1 MTGLRLAAIGLAAL
15 VAAAPALRAAT
26 PAGLRPAPVADPD
39 DPERC
44 VACHE
49 REVEAWRA
57 SSHAK
62 AAATEGFFASLH
74 RFGAPAADV
83 ASRCLACHTPAARD
97 PAAAASR
104 LIAGEPAPGVTC
116 VACHGGSR
124 AAHPVRVLPRAVGAP
139 AETCAGC
146 HRWQPP
152 AVACST
158 VYDGWRASP
167 AAAAGMTC
175 QTCHMPDGSHRIEGS
190 RSPAMLRR
198 AATVRVT
205 AGTDADGPV
214 AIVEVRSLAGHRV
227 PDG

>member
-1 MTGLRLAAIGLAAL
+1 MTGPRLAAIGLAAL
-15 VAAAPALRAAT
+15 LAAAPALRAAA
-26 PAGLRPAPVADPD
+26 PAGPRPAPVADPD

-44 VACHE
+44 VACHD
-49 REVEAWRA
+49 RQVEAWRA
-57 SSHAK
+57 SPHAK

-74 RFGAPAADV
+74 RFGAPATAV
-83 ASRCLACHTPAARD
+83 ASRCLGCHTPAAHD
-97 PAAAASR
+97 PAAAAGR

-116 VACHGGSR
+116 VACHGGSPT
-124 AAHPVRVLPRAVGAP
+124 AHPVRSLAGETAAP
-139 AETCAGC
+139 AEACARC

-158 VYDGWRASP
+158 VYDGWQESP
-167 AAAAGMTC
+167 AAAAGVSC
-175 QTCHMPDGSHRIEGS
+175 QQCHMPGGSHRFEGS

-198 AATVRVT
+198 AATVRMT

-214 AIVEVRSLAGHRV
+214 AIVEVHNLAGHRV